1 MVLAAAE
8 RVANLVQA
16 QQALLTLVVVAVG
29 LADQLT
35 LFSMVATAAQA
46 SLLFVTPTLLPILQ
60 ALAAA

>member
-1 MVLAAAE
+1 VVLAAAE

-46 SLLFVTPTLLPILQ
+46 LSLFVTPTLLPTLQ
-60 ALAAA
+60 TLAAA